1 MEYDDDPVD
10 ILNSVEHVNRNDGC
24 WILDDDRESIV
35 ACPHLTVIG
44 LSSVQSHLLMIP
56 YHDNSKFMIGIID
69 QSLWGDKFVT
79 Y

>member
-1 MEYDDDPVD
+1 MEYEDDTLD
-10 ILNSVEHVNRNDGC
+10 ILNSREHINRKTGS

-35 ACPHLTVIG
+35 SCPRLTVVC
-44 LSSVQSHLLMIP
+44 LNEVKSHLLMIP
-56 YHDNSKFMIGIID
+56 YHDNSKFMFGIIG